1 MGDTR
6 LSIITIN
13 RNNAVGLEKT
23 LLSINAQTGKDF
35 EHIIIDGASDDG
47 SVDVIKKHDNG
58 SVERRWVSEPDTGIY
73 NAMNKGIRMAKGE
86 YLQFLNSGDCL
97 VDENVTEKMIKQL
110 MILNENRVS
119 VNLSEL
125 SVITG
130 GMRLCKNGKKVFWNG
145 KNTKTI
151 TFETLYSGSVN
162 HSSSYIKKC
171 LFDKYGL
178 YDESLKIVSDWKFFL
193 NVLILHNEPIE
204 FVQIPVT
211 LFDLSGISS
220 INLEQRK
227 KERREVLQELIPK
240 LILADYDRM
249 YPVYV
254 RASRIM
260 KSAFGR
266 VVVDF
271 WYRLLNKKDK
281 CVRQYYNWKKQHYG
295 F

>member
-1 MGDTR
+1 MQLR

-23 LLSINAQTGKDF
+23 LLSINAQTCKEF
-35 EHIIIDGASDDG
+35 EHIIVDGGSTDG
-47 SVDVIKKHDNG
+47 SVDIIKKYNDDG
-58 SVERRWVSEPDTGIY
+58 VERLWVSEPDKGIY
-73 NAMNKGIRMAKGE
+73 NAMNKGIIMSHGE

-97 VDENVTEKMIKQL
+97 ADSEVTRKMLYCLEECSQKRKNAGLQ
-110 MILNENRVS
+110 VPA
-119 VNLSEL
+119 
-125 SVITG
+125 VITG
-130 GMRLCKNGKKVFWNG
+130 GMRLCKNGKIVPWYGENVRNVTFATMYAG
-145 KNTKTI
+145 TI
-151 TFETLYSGSVN
+151 N
-162 HSSSYIKKC
+162 HSPSYIARSM
-171 LFDKYGL
+171 FDKYGL
-178 YDESLKIVSDWKFFL
+178 YDESLKIVSDWKFFFEII
-193 NVLILHNEPIE
+193 ILHNEPIE
-204 FVQIPVT
+204 FVPVTVT

-220 INLEQRK
+220 INMDERIR
-227 KERREVLQELIPK
+227 ERRKVLKELVPP
-240 LILADYDRM
+240 LVLADYDRM

-281 CVRQYYNWKKQHYG
+281 CERQYYNWKKQHYG

>member
-1 MGDTR
+1 MQQI

-13 RNNAVGLEKT
+13 RNNAAGLEKT
-23 LLSINAQTGKDF
+23 LQSINAQTCKDF

-47 SVDVIKKHDNG
+47 SVEIIKKYDDG
-58 SVERRWVSEPDTGIY
+58 SLERRWISEPDKGIY
-73 NAMNKGIRMAKGE
+73 NAMNKGIRMAEGE

-97 VDENVTEKMIKQL
+97 VDENVAKKMIRQL

-119 VNLSEL
+119 ENLSEL

-162 HSSSYIKKC
+162 HSSSYIKKS

-295 F
+295 C

>member
-1 MGDTR
+1 MQLR

-23 LLSINAQTGKDF
+23 LLSINAQTCKDF

-130 GMRLCKNGKKVFWNG
+130 GMRLCKNGKIVPWYGENVRNVTFATMYAG
-145 KNTKTI
+145 TI
-151 TFETLYSGSVN
+151 N
-162 HSSSYIKKC
+162 HSPSYIARSM
-171 LFDKYGL
+171 FDKYGL
-178 YDESLKIVSDWKFFL
+178 YDESLKIVSDWKFFFEII
-193 NVLILHNEPIE
+193 ILHNEPIE
-204 FVQIPVT
+204 FVPVTVT

-220 INLEQRK
+220 INMDERIR
-227 KERREVLQELIPK
+227 ERRKVLKELVPP
-240 LILADYDRM
+240 LVLADYDRM

-281 CVRQYYNWKKQHYG
+281 CERQYYNWKKQHYG